1 MKQILVNS
9 LPAAQQG
16 RPGGRRIEVVTRNIK
31 KKLHFTHTAKTSASD
46 NCHII
51 STCIGHK
58 RTMKS

>member
-16 RPGGRRIEVVTRNIK
+16 RPGGRRILSRNAK
-31 KKLHFTHTAKTSASD
+31 YQEKLHFTHTAKTSASD